1 MTPARR
7 RLDTV
12 LSPDFIADV
21 SELALDELRERR
33 RLAEEEEVEQ
43 SFVRRVLQGK
53 LDLLQA
59 ELRVRAGEAHS
70 LIESLPEVLA
80 DDGPRPQFGRL
91 PRYLSPGEHPWGRR
105 PGDELVT
112 DDVLTRLDDIPS
124 QEIERLVAALREQE
138 RHVSEV
144 RHELHRVIDALKG
157 ELTRRYA
164 SGEAS
169 IEELLG
175 ER

>member
-1 MTPARR
+1 VIERSREEQVAGHGVVDERR
-7 RLDTV
+7 AGAGRIDGVHDGRPRLV
-12 LSPDFIADV
+12 LHPDPRGGVLGSVAVRRDDGRERFADV
-21 SELALDELRERR
+21 AH
-33 RLAEEEEVEQ
+33 
-43 SFVRRVLQGK
+43 
-53 LDLLQA
+53 
-59 ELRVRAGEAHS
+59 AG
-70 LIESLPEVLA
+70 
-80 DDGPRPQFGRL
+80 R
-91 PRYLSPGEHPWGRR
+91 GEHGLLGLDVARQRR
-105 PGDELVT
+105 ARANAVPGDELVT